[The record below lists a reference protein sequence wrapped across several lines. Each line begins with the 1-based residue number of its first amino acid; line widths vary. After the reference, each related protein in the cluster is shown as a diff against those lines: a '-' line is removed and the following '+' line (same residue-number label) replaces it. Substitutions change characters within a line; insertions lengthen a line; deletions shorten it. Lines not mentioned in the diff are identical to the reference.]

1 METIWK
7 VTSSEWE
14 VAWSR
19 KDHAFPLS
27 FSEPKTSKCKLAK
40 VIGEKGQPTGTL
52 QDMAWLL
59 EASYLLTFPHFQPHN
74 SCIVCFSSR

>member
-52 QDMAWLL
+52 QDLAWLP
-59 EASYLLTFPHFQPHN
+59 EASYLLTFPHF
-74 SCIVCFSSR
+74 

>member
-1 METIWK
+1 MFTCRQWKTRWVGGIKMETIWK

-40 VIGEKGQPTGTL
+40 VIGEKGQHTGTL
-52 QDMAWLL
+52 QDLAWL
-59 EASYLLTFPHFQPHN
+59 P
-74 SCIVCFSSR
+74 